1 MWTNPQW
8 NFRVI
13 IKLHL
18 STLLKYKKVYRQ
30 KRYTVNRVR
39 FGDKCTK
46 FFHAM
51 ATVSFRRNA
60 ISSLRDDNDNIVT
73 SHEVKAALLYSAFKG
88 RMGITTQPIMQFDLY
103 ELINI
108 NVELSSLVQ
117 PFTQEE
123 IDLLIKTIPTDK
135 APGPDGFNGLFIKKM
150 LADNKG

>member
-1 MWTNPQW
+1 
-8 NFRVI
+8 
-13 IKLHL
+13 
-18 STLLKYKKVYRQ
+18 
-30 KRYTVNRVR
+30 
-39 FGDKCTK
+39 
-46 FFHAM
+46 M

-73 SHEVKAALLYSAFKG
+73 SHEDKAALLYSAFKG

-135 APGPDGFNGLFIKKM
+135 APGPDGFNGLFVKKCWM
-150 LADNKG
+150 ISTNFVRLSST